1 MALLSGKVAVVTGST
16 KGIGRGIALEFAR
29 EGAQVV
35 INHRGGS
42 GDAEES
48 ERETLR
54 RIQETGGLT
63 PAVYTCDMTSEEG
76 VKGLA
81 DFAFEKFGK
90 VDVWVNNVGKHDV
103 TPADGLSMAGWE
115 RLFRINATSAFLGC
129 REAARAMRLGGGGS
143 IVNIASKMG
152 IVGSAQNSCYCAAK
166 AAVIM
171 MTQCLAAEWAAEGI
185 RVNVVAP
192 GVTLTDPTFAV
203 VKDKPALEAA
213 LHYRTPLGRF
223 ANPEEIGKA
232 ALFLASE
239 MSSYVTGAVIPCDG
253 GWIAHS
259 DFAGI
264 PMDKL
269 EAWSKEFPKLG

>member
-1 MALLSGKVAVVTGST
+1 MALLSGRIAVVTGST
-16 KGIGRGIALEFAR
+16 KGIGRGIAVEFAR

-42 GDAEES
+42 ADAEEN

-54 RIQETGGLT
+54 CIQEAGGLE
-63 PAVYTCDMTSEEG
+63 PVVYISDMTSDEG

-81 DFAFEKFGK
+81 DFSLEKFGK

-103 TPADGLSMAGWE
+103 TPADTLSMAGWE
-115 RLFRINATSAFLGC
+115 RLFRINTTSAFLGC
-129 REAARAMRLGGGGS
+129 REAARAMRLSGGGS

-152 IVGSAQNSCYCAAK
+152 IVGSTQNSCYCAAK

-192 GVTLTDPTFAV
+192 GVTLTGPTFAV
-203 VKDKPALEAA
+203 VKDRPALEAA

-223 ANPEEIGKA
+223 ASPEEIGKA

-264 PMDKL
+264 PQEKL
-269 EAWSKEFPKLG
+269 EAWSKEFPKIG